1 MTELAGV
8 PIADVI
14 TADALTT
21 VLTDPVATN
30 PLAWDENFLT
40 AVLPFDADTNEQYIA
55 YVQTGQT
62 FANEATTMLADA
74 GIANVEDLTSGSV
87 QGLLTAVISS
97 DPAIE
102 AAVLGALDPNGENGL
117 TLDDIT
123 SDIASGFDTIQND
136 YGDILNDPTQENFQ
150 SEISQFG

>member
-97 DPAIE
+97 DPAIQE
-102 AAVLGALDPNGENGL
+102 AVMGALDPNGEM

-136 YGDILNDPTQENFQ
+136 YGDILNDPTQENFR